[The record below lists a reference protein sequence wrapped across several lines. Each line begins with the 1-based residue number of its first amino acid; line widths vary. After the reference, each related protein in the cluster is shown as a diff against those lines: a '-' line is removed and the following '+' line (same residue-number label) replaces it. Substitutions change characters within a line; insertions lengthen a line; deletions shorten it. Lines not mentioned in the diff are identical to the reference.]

1 MLLTGDAIHT
11 LSISLPGLK
20 RIRHVEEAREL
31 VPGADETESSRH
43 SHSVKF
49 DLRNEGLCGLMRTL
63 SSNEGP
69 FPPTVSAPPHVSWG
83 TPVLE
88 GFGVSL

>member
-49 DLRNEGLCGLMRTL
+49 
-63 SSNEGP
+63 
-69 FPPTVSAPPHVSWG
+69 
-83 TPVLE
+83 
-88 GFGVSL
+88 